1 MPQPTNCFFAKVR
14 KLNEFRPGVTSLVLF
29 GLEIE
34 GDNPVYLEIR
44 FEDYEALQIEGDHLM
59 LGLED
64 AMESAELEYGI
75 LRSDWREMS
84 EMEIQ
89 RIPFFV
95 GGLPVK

>member
-1 MPQPTNCFFAKVR
+1 
-14 KLNEFRPGVTSLVLF
+14 VLF

-44 FEDYEALQIEGDHLM
+44 FEDYETLQIEGDHLM
-59 LGLED
+59 LGLEE

>member
-1 MPQPTNCFFAKVR
+1 
-14 KLNEFRPGVTSLVLF
+14 
-29 GLEIE
+29 
-34 GDNPVYLEIR
+34 
-44 FEDYEALQIEGDHLM
+44 M
-59 LGLED
+59 LGLEE
-64 AMESAELEYGI
+64 AMESAELECGI